1 MSINVST
8 PLISMENIGKRFGKV
23 QVLENID
30 FNLYSGEVHI
40 LAGENGA
47 GKSTLMKIL
56 SGVYTDFQGT
66 IKMEGRRINPA
77 TPLEANNLGISVIHQ
92 ELSLIPTMNVRDNLF
107 LGRPL
112 TKGGFIL
119 DREQKHKAQLVL
131 KEVGLDIPVDNLVD
145 DLSIS
150 MQQLIEI
157 AKAIS
162 INAKIIIMD
171 EPSSALNSQDVEL
184 LFSLIKKLKNQNCGI
199 VYISHRMEEIEK
211 LADRITVLRDGKYVG
226 TALAE
231 NLSIPLLI
239 NWMVGREMKNL
250 FPRHEVSAGKEK
262 LRIENL
268 NVYKNKIKGKRV
280 VNGVS
285 FSVNSGEILGIAG
298 LQGCGA
304 SELLMGLFGGYNKKC
319 ADHIFLNGKEIII
332 KNPRDAIKKRI
343 ALLTNDRKATG
354 LVLSMSIIAN
364 ICMAGL
370 KKLTTWGWRKKSREK
385 EASVKQGEI
394 LQIRTPSYE
403 MDANQLSGGNQ
414 QKTAIGKWMQISPEV
429 LLLDEPTRGID
440 IGAKH
445 EIYGLMNQWTKK
457 GISIVLITSEM
468 PELLAMSDRI
478 IVMHRGSFT
487 AEFLRDE
494 ASAEKILEA
503 AMGKERVTI

>member
-1 MSINVST
+1 LQGSRVYGRKKLSINVST

-332 KNPRDAIKKRI
+332 KNPRDAIK
-343 ALLTNDRKATG
+343 
-354 LVLSMSIIAN
+354 
-364 ICMAGL
+364 
-370 KKLTTWGWRKKSREK
+370 
-385 EASVKQGEI
+385 
-394 LQIRTPSYE
+394 
-403 MDANQLSGGNQ
+403 
-414 QKTAIGKWMQISPEV
+414 
-429 LLLDEPTRGID
+429 
-440 IGAKH
+440 
-445 EIYGLMNQWTKK
+445 
-457 GISIVLITSEM
+457 
-468 PELLAMSDRI
+468 
-478 IVMHRGSFT
+478 
-487 AEFLRDE
+487 
-494 ASAEKILEA
+494 
-503 AMGKERVTI
+503 